1 MGMRYQ
7 RGAVWWVKYYR
18 NGRAMRESTGSAKE
32 SEAIRLLKIREGDI
46 ERGLPVNP
54 KLNRIRF
61 DEAAKDLKTEYAVN
75 GRRSADELERRI
87 RLHLTPHFGGR
98 RLATITTA
106 DVNTF
111 ILKRRTDVIVFGEG
125 EDRKERKV
133 SNGEINRELT
143 TLKRIFNLARQNG
156 KLTHVPHIPMLKE
169 RNVRTGFFERE
180 QITRIVAHLPP
191 AIRPA
196 VQFAYITG
204 WRIPSEVLPLQW
216 RHVDFEAR
224 VVRLDPHTT
233 KNDEGRTF
241 PFTDALQQLLEA
253 QKEEHDRLKAEDVIC
268 PWVFNRT
275 NKKVKGKRITTFI
288 KAFRAACTK
297 AGCPGRIPHDLR
309 RTAVRN
315 LVRAGIPERVA
326 MQMTGHKT
334 RSVFE
339 RYNIVSECDLVE
351 AAKKLNAFQPV
362 TPPEVRL
369 KPDTTKTPHQPQS
382 DRDGL
387 AADEARSGEVG
398 HNLGTIGPDRG
409 SRRRASL

>member
-1 MGMRYQ
+1 MGMTYQ

-18 NGRAMRESTGSAKE
+18 NGRPMRESSGSTKE
-32 SEAIRLLKIREGDI
+32 SDAIQLLKIREGDI
-46 ERGLPVNP
+46 AHGLPVNP

-61 DEAAKDLKTEYAVN
+61 DEAAEDLKTEYAVN

-87 RLHLTPHFGGR
+87 RLHLLPHFSGR

-111 ILKRRTDVIVFGEG
+111 ILKRRTDVIVFGKRPRPARGAQPPSASERG
-125 EDRKERKV
+125 RGPASTDKSEHCQQRKV

-143 TLKRIFNLARQNG
+143 TLKRIFSLARQNG
-156 KLTHVPHIPMLKE
+156 KLTHVPHIPMLRE
-169 RNVRTGFFERE
+169 RNVRTGFFERD

-196 VQFAYITG
+196 VQLAYITG

-241 PFTDALQQLLEA
+241 PFTDALEQLLEA
-253 QKEEHDRLKAEDVIC
+253 QKAEHDRLKAEDVIC

-297 AGCPGRIPHDLR
+297 AGCPGP
-309 RTAVRN
+309 
-315 LVRAGIPERVA
+315 G
-326 MQMTGHKT
+326 
-334 RSVFE
+334 F
-339 RYNIVSECDLVE
+339 
-351 AAKKLNAFQPV
+351 
-362 TPPEVRL
+362 
-369 KPDTTKTPHQPQS
+369 
-382 DRDGL
+382 
-387 AADEARSGEVG
+387 
-398 HNLGTIGPDRG
+398 
-409 SRRRASL
+409 

>member
-1 MGMRYQ
+1 MGMTYQ

-18 NGRAMRESTGSAKE
+18 SGRPMRESSGSTKE
-32 SEAIRLLKIREGDI
+32 SDAIQLLKIREGDI
-46 ERGLPVNP
+46 AHGLPVNP

-61 DEAAKDLKTEYAVN
+61 DEAAEDLKTEYAVN

-87 RLHLTPHFGGR
+87 RLHLLPHFGGR
-98 RLATITTA
+98 RLASITTA

-111 ILKRRTDVIVFGEG
+111 ILKRRADVMVFGED
-125 EDRKERKV
+125 EDRRERKV

-156 KLTHVPHIPMLKE
+156 QLTHVPHIPMLKE

-180 QITRIVAHLPP
+180 QIIRIVGNLPP

-196 VQFAYITG
+196 VQLAYITG

-241 PFTDALQQLLEA
+241 PFTDALEQVLEA
-253 QKEEHDRLKAEDVIC
+253 QKAEHDRLKAEDVIC

-315 LVRAGIPERVA
+315 LVRAGVPERVA

-351 AAKKLNAFQPV
+351 AAKKLNALQPAAL
-362 TPPEVRL
+362 PPEGGSH
-369 KPDTTKTPHQPQS
+369 TS

-387 AADEARSGEVG
+387 AATKPRSGEVG
-398 HNLGTIGPDRG
+398 HNPGTVEPDRG
-409 SRRRASL
+409 PRLTVSL

>member
-1 MGMRYQ
+1 MGTLYK
-7 RGAVWWVKYYR
+7 RGAVWWIKYYQ
-18 NGRAMRESTGSAKE
+18 NGRGMRESSHSTKE
-32 SEAIRLLKIREGDI
+32 GDARRLLKLREGDI
-46 ERGLPVNP
+46 EHGLPVDP

-61 DEAAKDLKTEYAVN
+61 EEAAKDLKTEYAVN

-87 RLHLTPHFGGR
+87 RLHLAPHFGGR

-156 KLTHVPHIPMLKE
+156 KLIQVPHIPMLKE
-169 RNVRTGFFERE
+169 RNVRTGFFERQQLE
-180 QITRIVAHLPP
+180 RVLDLLPP
-191 AIRPA
+191 AVRPA

-241 PFTDALQQLLEA
+241 PFTDALQELLEA
-253 QKEEHDRLKAEDVIC
+253 QKAEHDRSRNGGVLC
-268 PWVFNRT
+268 PWVFHRT
-275 NKKVKGKRITTFI
+275 GTRVKGKPIVRFT
-288 KAFRAACTK
+288 KAWRKACEK

-351 AAKKLNAFQPV
+351 AAKKLNAIQPV
-362 TPPEVRL
+362 QFAT
-369 KPDTTKTPHQPQS
+369 DSDPH
-382 DRDGL
+382 
-387 AADEARSGEVG
+387 G
-398 HNLGTIGPDRG
+398 HNLGTVAHQND
-409 SRRRASL
+409 SRRSMS